1 MAAEQAAAG
10 AASLTDTA
18 EGKAVRSLVVGL
30 RPCCTE
36 SFRISRLLSRAS
48 MLMHGLLLYLQRL
61 SALVVSRKGW
71 AAFALPRRLHA
82 RTTMLCAKLAAAS

>member
-1 MAAEQAAAG
+1 
-10 AASLTDTA
+10 
-18 EGKAVRSLVVGL
+18 
-30 RPCCTE
+30 
-36 SFRISRLLSRAS
+36 

-71 AAFALPRRLHA
+71 AAFALLRRLHA